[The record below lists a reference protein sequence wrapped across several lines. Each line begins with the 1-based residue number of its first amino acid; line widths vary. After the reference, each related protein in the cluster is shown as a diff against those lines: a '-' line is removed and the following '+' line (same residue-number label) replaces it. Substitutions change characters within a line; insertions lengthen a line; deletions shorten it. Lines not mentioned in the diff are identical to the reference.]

1 MIHGLDELSTGRWL
15 VQKIAGDDIIMK
27 CYVFKLG
34 QNKAYPNVDTSGF
47 FMLDT
52 FTKTLTHLPVLMGHF
67 KASEVVKLL
76 IRSVFSNR
84 YFYYIKKEGRIVSRG
99 QLSKGFCHYYT
110 VDIDDVVI
118 GSIWTDPE
126 CRGQGL
132 ASISMQAAINA
143 MVNKGSSTF
152 YIDTQETNIGM
163 LKSIAKIGFG
173 SSVNS
178 FDI

>member
-1 MIHGLDELSTGRWL
+1 MVYE
-15 VQKIAGDDIIMK
+15 VQAEWFVQIAGDDRIMK

-34 QNKAYPNVDTSGF
+34 KNQAYPNVDTSDF
-47 FMLDT
+47 HMLDT
-52 FTKTLTHLPVLMGHF
+52 FSETLKHLPVLMGHF
-67 KASEVVKLL
+67 KTIDLAKLL
-76 IRSVFSNR
+76 IRSMLSNR
-84 YFYYIKKEGRIVSRG
+84 YFYYVKKEGRIVSRG

-110 VDIDDVVI
+110 VENDDVVI

-143 MVNKGSSTF
+143 MVTKGSSTF
-152 YIDTQETNIGM
+152 YIDTQETNAGM
-163 LKSIAKIGFG
+163 LKSIANIGFG
-173 SSVNS
+173 SSVKS